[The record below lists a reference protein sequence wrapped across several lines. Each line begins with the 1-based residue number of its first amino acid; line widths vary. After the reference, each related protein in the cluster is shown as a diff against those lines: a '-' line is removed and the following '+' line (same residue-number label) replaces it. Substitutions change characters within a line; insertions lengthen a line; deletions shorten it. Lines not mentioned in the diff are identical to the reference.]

1 MAFEEEMEA
10 RAGEQSDVHSQDIQ
24 RKIPRNPTFQHR
36 KASRGTSPITIGS
49 DDADYLSDES
59 FDKMDEVFA
68 NLVCP
73 SRTATAALAGRHLTL
88 IPTQAP
94 PAKVAATAA
103 NQAGTCTVPAAR
115 NDTRTAPTVKTNTPT
130 APAEDVHITPA
141 VTFEKGAALATPTPL
156 PKAAPIG
163 SEDKPWGL
171 LTAKELTDLRK
182 RMKKG
187 PSWEPS
193 VTAVKSELVK
203 LGRSKKGYRAA
214 KDAAEAYRREFHG
227 IWPDGNSD
235 GSDEDYGE
243 DTPPATADDE

>member
-59 FDKMDEVFA
+59 FNKMDEVFA
-68 NLVCP
+68 NLACP
-73 SRTATAALAGRHLTL
+73 SRTATAALVGRPLTL

-94 PAKVAATAA
+94 PAKVAATSA
-103 NQAGTCTVPAAR
+103 NQADTCTVPAVR
-115 NDTRTAPTVKTNTPT
+115 NDTRTAPAN
-130 APAEDVHITPA
+130 DVRITPA
-141 VTFEKGAALATPTPL
+141 VTFEIGAAIATPTPL
-156 PKAAPIG
+156 LKAAPIG